1 MSDPLRRDV
10 LSALV
15 AGAGLAALAAAGP
28 ALAQVKRNRDERRPG
43 TGAPKMPARIETKV
57 DFSPAGKFTG
67 RTLFGQLQEHL
78 TLETAGGAG
87 MRGQLIVSAVHGGE
101 VACWVSRPFALT
113 EGRVRL
119 YQSGC
124 KLEPAVFTETTDWLT
139 PAVIHADHYSTDRP
153 SVDDARSFISRNT
166 GGSLGGA
173 SQGYA
178 VMLVPASGE
187 VVCSVA
193 QFYGSIGLDPAEN
206 GSDNRGYIRPRW
218 SLPEL

>member
-1 MSDPLRRDV
+1 MLDPLRRDL

-15 AGAGLAALAAAGP
+15 AGAGLVALTGAGSV
-28 ALAQVKRNRDERRPG
+28 LAQDKRRPEDSRPG
-43 TGAPKMPARIETKV
+43 KGGPKPSARIETKV
-57 DFSPAGKFTG
+57 DFTPAGKFTG
-67 RTLFGQLQEHL
+67 RALFGQLQEHL

-87 MRGQLIVSAVHGGE
+87 ITGQLIISAIHGSE
-101 VACWVSRPFALT
+101 VACWVSRAFALT

-124 KLEPAVFTETTDWLT
+124 KLEPAIFTETTDWLT

-153 SVDDARSFISRNT
+153 QVDDARSFMSRIT
-166 GGSLGGA
+166 GMNLGGA

-178 VMLVPASGE
+178 AMLVPRSGE

-206 GSDNRGYIRPRW
+206 DFDNRGYVRPRW
-218 SLPEL
+218 SLPAL